1 MKMEFISAEEF
12 LKQPKEI
19 QKVFIEWWKP
29 SIGDLYIDKGYNEEF
44 DDTEGI
50 LVFEEFEDDDTKY
63 ELCAYGRGTFSFKHQ
78 CVPLLAE
85 GQLRKFI
92 EDKSKCKNIE
102 ISGDIETGQYYADFY
117 EEIYSG
123 IEIDT
128 IENLGTDK
136 FKAYWTLAL
145 IFAKECVRECL

>member
-1 MKMEFISAEEF
+1 MEFTKLEQFKSLDEN
-12 LKQPKEI
+12 I
-19 QKVFIEWWKP
+19 QKVLLNWWKP
-29 SIGDLYIDKGYNEEF
+29 KRYDLYIDSNDMSQVECLDYIN
-44 DDTEGI
+44 DNDEGI
-50 LVFEEFEDDDTKY
+50 IYYSMRDNMSIIEDMI
-63 ELCAYGRGTFSFKHQ
+63 
-78 CVPLLAE
+78 PLLTE
-85 GQLRKFI
+85 GQLRRFI

-128 IENLGTDK
+128 IKNLGIDK

-145 IFAKECVRECL
+145 IFAKGGNKND

>member
-1 MKMEFISAEEF
+1 MNYIESEEF
-12 LKQPKEI
+12 LKQPKTI
-19 QKVFIEWWKP
+19 QKVFEKWWTDNLQQSDLVKLKLARNKEKIQIIANIDLACIE
-29 SIGDLYIDKGYNEEF
+29 
-44 DDTEGI
+44 EGEI
-50 LVFEEFEDDDTKY
+50 I
-63 ELCAYGRGTFSFKHQ
+63 
-78 CVPLLAE
+78 PLFTE

-92 EDKSKCKNIE
+92 EDKSRCKNVE

-145 IFAKECVRECL
+145 IFVKEEIK

>member
-1 MKMEFISAEEF
+1 MNYIESEEF
-12 LKQPKEI
+12 LKQPKTI
-19 QKVFIEWWKP
+19 QKVFEKWWTDNLQQSDLVKLKLARNKEKIQIIANIDLACIE
-29 SIGDLYIDKGYNEEF
+29 
-44 DDTEGI
+44 EGEI
-50 LVFEEFEDDDTKY
+50 I
-63 ELCAYGRGTFSFKHQ
+63 
-78 CVPLLAE
+78 PLFTE

-92 EDKSKCKNIE
+92 EDKSRCKNVE

-145 IFAKECVRECL
+145 IFAKEEE

>member
-1 MKMEFISAEEF
+1 MEFISADEF
-12 LKQPKEI
+12 LKQDKYI
-19 QKVFIEWWKP
+19 QKVFEKWWTDNLQQSDLVKLKLARNKEKIQIIANIDLACIE
-29 SIGDLYIDKGYNEEF
+29 
-44 DDTEGI
+44 EGEI
-50 LVFEEFEDDDTKY
+50 I
-63 ELCAYGRGTFSFKHQ
+63 
-78 CVPLLAE
+78 PLFTE

-145 IFAKECVRECL
+145 IFAKECIKECL

>member
-1 MKMEFISAEEF
+1 MSKCDMC
-12 LKQPKEI
+12 KKEI
-19 QKVFIEWWKP
+19 DYIPVEIYLDGTNDFYQLEVFKTFK
-29 SIGDLYIDKGYNEEF
+29 DYIKQ
-44 DDTEGI
+44 
-50 LVFEEFEDDDTKY
+50 
-63 ELCAYGRGTFSFKHQ
+63 YG
-78 CVPLLAE
+78 CPLLTE

-102 ISGDIETGQYYADFY
+102 ILGDIETGQYYANFY

-145 IFAKECVRECL
+145 ILAKECVK